1 LEAQTVA
8 DLPPY
13 RGMAPVADPD
23 PVPGPAVVA
32 LPAEIDMA
40 NADDVGEQL
49 RSAFT
54 PGVTIV
60 VADMTLTMFCDSYGM
75 RALVLAH
82 RCAAAHHAQLR
93 LVVSHPSVLQVLKL
107 TGLDRLL
114 PVYPSLGAALTDG
127 PLV

>member
-1 LEAQTVA
+1 
-8 DLPPY
+8 
-13 RGMAPVADPD
+13 MAPVADPD
-23 PVPGPAVVA
+23 SVPWPTVVA

-60 VADMTLTMFCDSYGM
+60 VADLTFTVFCDSYGM
-75 RALVLAH
+75 RSLVLAH

-93 LVVSHPSVLQVLKL
+93 LVVSYASVLQVLKL
-107 TGLDRLL
+107 AGLDRLL

>member
-1 LEAQTVA
+1 
-8 DLPPY
+8 
-13 RGMAPVADPD
+13 VADPERLSR
-23 PVPGPAVVA
+23 PVVVA

-40 NADDVGEQL
+40 NADSVAEQL

-54 PGVTIV
+54 PGLTMV
-60 VADMTLTMFCDSYGM
+60 VADMTFTMFCDSYGM
-75 RALVLAH
+75 RSLVLAH

-93 LVVSHPSVLQVLKL
+93 LAVPDTRVVQVLKL

-114 PVYPSLGAALTDG
+114 PIYPSLGAALTGG